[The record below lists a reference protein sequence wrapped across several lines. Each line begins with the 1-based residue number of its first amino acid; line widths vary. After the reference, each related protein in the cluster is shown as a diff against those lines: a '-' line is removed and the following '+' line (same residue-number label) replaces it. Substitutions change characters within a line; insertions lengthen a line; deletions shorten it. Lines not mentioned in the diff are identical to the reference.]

1 MEKRIILTVACMA
14 IFFEALD
21 VSVLNMALPGMQTY
35 FHFGPDAI
43 QWVQTVYVLMYA
55 GFVLLGGR
63 LSDTMGRRKIFIT
76 GAFLFVLASLGAGF
90 SMSFAWL
97 LVCRGLQG
105 LGVAL
110 AIPAAMAIISHTFT
124 VPAEKNRAFGI
135 FGAMA
140 GIGFATGL
148 AIGGLISAWMG
159 WQWVFFI
166 NVPVIGAAILLAYRF
181 IPRDR
186 QPEAKQD
193 SNLLSG
199 ILITLLLMLTAWLI
213 HDLGHIA
220 AHPAGFVL
228 LLAVLL
234 TVGVYFVKR
243 ERVHA
248 SPLVDFDLFRLKGV
262 ITGNVGATLLGS
274 TFLPYVFLLTLYLQ
288 EALGFSSST
297 AGLLLFPF
305 SILSGL
311 ISKYLLPHLFHRLGV
326 TRTGI
331 AGSCFMLGGILFFGL
346 SYFTAWHLPF
356 MLLAV
361 LCINSLGMSITFPA
375 ITILAIQAVPETQH
389 GLASGI
395 NGTCNAMGG
404 GLGLSLVGLM
414 MQLAVVN
421 QWNSY
426 AAGLVVLALIATGA
440 ILQLYRFWWRESAVA
455 EGQLAEIPS

>member
-21 VSVLNMALPGMQTY
+21 VSVLNMALPGMQAY

-43 QWVQTVYVLMYA
+43 QWVQTVYVLFYA

-76 GAFLFVLASLGAGF
+76 GAILFVLASLGAGF

-97 LVCRGLQG
+97 LCFRALQG

-124 VPAEKNRAFGI
+124 EPAEKNRAFGI

-166 NVPVIGAAILLAYRF
+166 NVPVIGGAIVLAFRF

-186 QPEAKQD
+186 QQERQQD

-199 ILITLLLMLTAWLI
+199 ILITLLLMLSAWLI

-220 AHPAGFVL
+220 AHPAAFGL
-228 LLAVLL
+228 SLASLLAA
-234 TVGVYFVKR
+234 GIYFVRR

-262 ITGNVGATLLGS
+262 VTGNIGATLLGS
-274 TFLPYVFLLTLYLQ
+274 TFLPYIFLLTLYLQ
-288 EALGFSSST
+288 EVLGFSSSQ

-311 ISKYLLPHLFHRLGV
+311 ISKYVLPHLFHKLGI

-331 AGSCFMLGGILFFGL
+331 TGSCFMLGGILFFAL
-346 SYFTAWHLPF
+346 SYFTAWHVPF

-414 MQLAVVN
+414 MQLAVTN
-421 QWNSY
+421 RWNSY
-426 AAGLVVLALIATGA
+426 AAGLIVLALIAMGA
-440 ILQLYRFWWRESAVA
+440 ILQLCRFWWRESSVA
-455 EGQLAEIPS
+455 QPQLVEVPS

>member
-1 MEKRIILTVACMA
+1 MKKRIVLTVACMA

-21 VSVLNMALPGMQTY
+21 VSVLNMALPGMQQY

-63 LSDTMGRRKIFIT
+63 LSDTMGRKKIFIT

-124 VPAEKNRAFGI
+124 EPAEKNRAFGI

-166 NVPVIGAAILLAYRF
+166 NVPVIGAAILLALRF
-181 IPRDR
+181 IPHD
-186 QPEAKQD
+186 QPAEQTGD

-199 ILITLLLMLTAWLI
+199 VLITLLLMLSAWLI
-213 HDLGHIA
+213 HDLGHVA
-220 AHPAGFVL
+220 AHPVVFTVL
-228 LLAVLL
+228 LIL
-234 TVGVYFVKR
+234 TLSAGVYFVKR

-248 SPLVDFDLFRLKGV
+248 SPLVDFNLFRLSGV
-262 ITGNVGATLLGS
+262 ITGNIGATLLGS
-274 TFLPYVFLLTLYLQ
+274 TFLPYIFLLTLYLQ
-288 EALGFSSST
+288 EVLGFSASS

-311 ISKYLLPHLFHRLGV
+311 ISKFVLPHLFHRLGI

-331 AGSCFMLGGILFFGL
+331 IGSCFMLAGILFFTL

-356 MLLAV
+356 ILLAV
-361 LCINSLGMSITFPA
+361 LCINAMGMSVTFPA
-375 ITILAIQAVPETQH
+375 ITILAIQTVPETQH

-414 MQLAVVN
+414 MQLATVYD
-421 QWNSY
+421 WNSY
-426 AAGLVVLALIATGA
+426 AAGLVVLALIALGA
-440 ILQLYRFWWRESAVA
+440 VLQLYSFRLRETAV
-455 EGQLAEIPS
+455 EGRLVKVPS